1 LAEFLLYTPDMA
13 SSVAGG
19 DRTPAIPADM
29 PEAEAIRLACRGDS
43 RAFERLYKLHSGR
56 VYRLCLRI
64 TGNPSESEDFTQEAF
79 LQLFRKIHTFRG
91 ESSFSTWLHRLTVNV
106 VLLGIRRRRR
116 PELSLDAKP
125 GTTSTPVQ
133 EPSAPDIRLAGLVDR
148 VNLSKAIDQLPDGY
162 KAMFI
167 LHDVEGYKHHEIAEI
182 LGCSIGNSKSQL
194 FAARLHLRKLLRQ
207 TPRPTSA
214 ADD

>member
-1 LAEFLLYTPDMA
+1 MPPVSGGAGNI
-13 SSVAGG
+13 SVTAG
-19 DRTPAIPADM
+19 P
-29 PEAEAIRLACRGDS
+29 PEARAIRLASEGDS
-43 RAFERLYKLHSGR
+43 QAFEYLYKLHSGR
-56 VYRLCLRI
+56 VYGLCLRI
-64 TGNPSESEDFTQEAF
+64 TGNSAEAEDFTQEAF

-91 ESSFSTWLHRLTVNV
+91 ESSFSTWFHRLTVNV
-106 VLLGIRRRRR
+106 VLVGLRKRRHTA
-116 PELSLDAKP
+116 LSLDARP
-125 GTTSTPVQ
+125 ETGRAPVQ
-133 EPSAPDIRLAGLVDR
+133 EPSAPDLRLTGLIDR

-207 TPRPTSA
+207 TPRSESA

>member
-1 LAEFLLYTPDMA
+1 MPPVFG
-13 SSVAGG
+13 SAGK
-19 DRTPAIPADM
+19 IPVTAGT
-29 PEAEAIRLACRGDS
+29 PEAEAIRLACEGDS
-43 RAFERLYKLHSGR
+43 QAFEDLYRLHCGR

-64 TGNPSESEDFTQEAF
+64 TGNSAEAEDFTQEAF

-91 ESSFSTWLHRLTVNV
+91 ESSFSTWFHRLTVNV
-106 VLLGIRRRRR
+106 VLVGLRKRRH

-125 GTTSTPVQ
+125 ETGSWPLH
-133 EPSAPDIRLAGLVDR
+133 EPSAPDLRLAGLIDR
-148 VNLSKAIDQLPDGY
+148 VNLTKAIDQLPNGY

-194 FAARLHLRKLLRQ
+194 FAARLHLRKLLRH
-207 TPRPTSA
+207 TPRPESA

>member
-1 LAEFLLYTPDMA
+1 MPPVFGGAGKTP
-13 SSVAGG
+13 VTAG
-19 DRTPAIPADM
+19 T
-29 PEAEAIRLACRGDS
+29 PEAEAIRLACEGDS
-43 RAFERLYKLHSGR
+43 QAFEYLYRLHCGR

-64 TGNPSESEDFTQEAF
+64 TGNSAEAEDFTQEAF
-79 LQLFRKIHTFRG
+79 LQLFRKINTFRG
-91 ESSFSTWLHRLTVNV
+91 ESSFSTWFHRLTVNV
-106 VLLGIRRRRR
+106 VLVGLRKRRH

-125 GTTSTPVQ
+125 ETSSVPVH
-133 EPSAPDIRLAGLVDR
+133 EPSAPDLRLAGLIDR
-148 VNLSKAIDQLPDGY
+148 VNLTKAIDQLPTGY

-207 TPRPTSA
+207 TPHPESA